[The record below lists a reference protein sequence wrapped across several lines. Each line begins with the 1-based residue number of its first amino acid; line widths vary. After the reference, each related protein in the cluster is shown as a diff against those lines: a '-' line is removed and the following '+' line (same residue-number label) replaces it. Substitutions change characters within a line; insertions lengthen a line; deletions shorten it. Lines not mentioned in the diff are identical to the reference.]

1 MKKTI
6 YLLIAVAMLLGML
19 PQPATADELIFMYVS
34 NFELVTKGPP
44 NKVTPFVTATILEAI
59 NDQPLS
65 KAAVT
70 IRQTND
76 CPGWITTDTFTAR
89 TNLQGVVKF
98 NVELPADCTIYLMV
112 EDVVKTG
119 YLYEPEYNTVD
130 ARIVVNP

>member
-1 MKKTI
+1 M
-6 YLLIAVAMLLGML
+6 
-19 PQPATADELIFMYVS
+19 
-34 NFELVTKGPP
+34 KGPP
-44 NKVTPFVTATILEAI
+44 NKVTPFVTVTILEAV

-70 IRQTND
+70 LRQTND
-76 CPGWITTDTFTAR
+76 CFGSITTDLSTAK

-98 NVELPADCTIYLMV
+98 NVELPDNCTIYLLV

-119 YLYEPEYNTVD
+119 YLYEAEYNTVE